1 MTRPGIRPSSIIK
14 TLILIILP
22 IALTAGCSTAHKPT
36 QSQRSAIEQLLISEA
51 IMRSLP
57 ADSTPSLP
65 IPKGASVV
73 LDASVIDTSAVPSSN
88 KFLVEKILAGWFGQ
102 QGYAI
107 QKNEDKASYR
117 VNIVTTTLGTE
128 LGDSFFGM
136 PPVNS
141 VLIPF
146 SLPELALYKN
156 QYQTGYVKF
165 YMDVFELPAG
175 KLVHSS
181 PFYVA
186 ETYYNDYTVL
196 LFFSFRSTD
205 LPLAPELESFHK
217 PMEKRIRKIEKKSD
231 RSSSRELEN
240 Y

>member
-1 MTRPGIRPSSIIK
+1 MARPGIRPSLIIK

-22 IALTAGCSTAHKPT
+22 IALITGCSTAHKPT
-36 QSQRSAIEQLLISEA
+36 QSQRSAVEQLLMSEA

-73 LDASVIDTSAVPSSN
+73 LDASVINVSTVPSPD
-88 KFLVEKILAGWFGQ
+88 KFLLEKILAGWFGQ

-117 VNIVTTTLGTE
+117 INIVTTTLGTE

-165 YMDVFELPAG
+165 YMDIFELPAG

-196 LFFSFRSTD
+196 LFFSFSSTN
-205 LPLAPELESFHK
+205 LPLTPELDSFHK
-217 PMEKRIRKIEKKSD
+217 PMEKRIREMEKSP
-231 RSSSRELEN
+231 RNSSWELEN